1 MEHTKDLSNAYV
13 IKAMFVS
20 SILKGEINLFPN
32 KDLLI
37 GQEVMYGK
45 HQNFADLVVLYN
57 NRTYAIEIKAQNDN
71 FRRLNSQIEN
81 YRKVFDYVYVLATQN
96 HINALK
102 DIDYQGV
109 GIISIDNDAFKIVK
123 RGRLQNKFSK
133 EDILESVPV
142 SYLTKKFVLK
152 KSLSA
157 CAVRNELVKKNV
169 TELKKTL
176 FEYFNFKIEDKF
188 KNFIEE
194 KGEVVQYEDISM
206 LSIINARVSK

>member
-1 MEHTKDLSNAYV
+1 MGNAKDLSNAYV
-13 IKAMFVS
+13 IKALFVS
-20 SILKGEINLFPN
+20 SVLKGEIRLFPN

-45 HQNFADLVVLYN
+45 LQNFADLVVLYN
-57 NRTYAIEIKAQNDN
+57 NRLYAIEIKAQNDN

-81 YRKVFDYVYVLATQN
+81 YRKVFDYVYVLATKN
-96 HINALK
+96 HINALRNF
-102 DIDYQGV
+102 DYQGV
-109 GIISIDNDAFKIVK
+109 GIISVDNDAFKIVK

-133 EDILESVPV
+133 EDVLGSIPV
-142 SYLTKKFVLK
+142 SYLVKKFIIK
-152 KSLSA
+152 KGLPAS
-157 CAVRNELVKKNV
+157 AVRDELIKKNV

-188 KNFIEE
+188 RNFIKE
-194 KGEVVQYEDISM
+194 KGEVVQYEDISL